1 MRTKSVISIFTA
13 IIFAFSLTVFTS
25 CSSGKKGHSSVK
37 SGSGMGNKSH
47 KNKHVW
53 GK

>member
-1 MRTKSVISIFTA
+1 MKKSSL
-13 IIFAFSLTVFTS
+13 FSLILVLLFMGSLTLFTS
-25 CSSGKKGHSSVK
+25 CGGSKSGSRVH